1 MLANEQK
8 NKVNFRYLSECSK
21 YSEFAQIHKKE
32 MTRIILIGFMGSGKT
47 TLGRALAKSLGLTF
61 IDLDNYIE
69 LRHCKSI
76 NQIFAERGEEG
87 FRTIERNLLHEV
99 CEFEDVIIS
108 AGGGTPCFF
117 DNIDYMNAQGTTI
130 YLQVPHERLL
140 TRLKIAKSRRPLL
153 KDKSDEEISSFITE
167 KMQQREPFYL
177 KADYNFTADR
187 LEDKEQ
193 IAESVARFRK
203 QFNLNK

>member
-1 MLANEQK
+1 MK
-8 NKVNFRYLSECSK
+8 
-21 YSEFAQIHKKE
+21 
-32 MTRIILIGFMGSGKT
+32 RIILIGFMGSGKT
-47 TLGRALAKSLGLTF
+47 TLGRALAKALGLTF

-87 FRTIERNLLHEV
+87 FRRIEHNLLHEV

-130 YLQVPHERLL
+130 YLQVSNERLL

-153 KDKSDEEISSFITE
+153 KDKNDEEISNFIVE
-167 KMQQREPFYL
+167 QMQRRETCYTN
-177 KADYNFTADR
+177 ADHTFAAER
-187 LEDKEQ
+187 LENKEQ
-193 IAESVARFRK
+193 IAESVERFRK
-203 QFNLNK
+203 QFNL